1 MKGLYPMNYAQ
12 LTLYFVLFLVI
23 GLTIGLMGMLVWFK
37 RVWPRIKRIAER
49 QGPKDV
55 AGIALM
61 SVFYSSPGL
70 LFFLACSVPAIY
82 FNHLLK
88 QHGYCTEVVRH
99 NINRGI
105 TRDHPDLKERCGYFD
120 MNELFA
126 EARGTP

>member
-1 MKGLYPMNYAQ
+1 MNYAQ
-12 LTLYFVLFLVI
+12 LTLYFVLSLVI
-23 GLTIGLMGMLVWFK
+23 GLTIGLIGMLVWFK
-37 RVWPRIKRIAER
+37 RVWPRIKRNAER

-88 QHGYCTEVVRH
+88 QHWYCTEVVRH
-99 NINRGI
+99 NRGI
-105 TRDHPDLKERCGYFD
+105 TQDHPDLKERCGYFD

-126 EARGTP
+126 EARRTTR